1 MLNWLKLNL
10 KVDFFNEV
18 TCKKWI
24 ELLQWNMNE
33 FWNEIT
39 IKMKCDEHWW
49 TVMNIEIKK
58 ASPDCI
64 GGIVKDINNNFLQIL
79 VCQILTLS

>member
-10 KVDFFNEV
+10 KVEFFNEV

-39 IKMKCDEHWW
+39 IKNEVWWTLMNSDEHW
-49 TVMNIEIKK
+49 NKK
-58 ASPDCI
+58 SIPRMYR
-64 GGIVKDINNNFLQIL
+64 GYSQRY
-79 VCQILTLS
+79 QQ